1 MTYIQPQVVVIIE
14 YKRGPGVQGREL
26 QLLIEATEDRMLG
39 APMVSS
45 KIPNSAALPTA
56 ASCVNG
62 PSAIPGFRATLIRAI
77 QRTVSR
83 VENEI
88 KLALYPRRKTNLA
101 QTPKEVYN
109 DRVTYGSGGLQS
121 FLTPA
126 SQTYPTWTDLDAAQ
140 QTQYNNDSTLY
151 TDGTLPWDLLTPT
164 QQRTFSEQV
173 LYVPNKIENEERLDG
188 KGRSY
193 IKFYERMVIKIHKLA
208 LEIQDPQGL
217 GIPYL
222 NRTYAPNEYFLYEK
236 EGAVILFPA
245 QAKISATGPNNLI
258 ASSGYGLVVPS
269 MPQIVHV
276 DYEYGFKEIPPA
288 MQDAVAMLSAIKAF
302 ELLNISYTKGL
313 LNFSVQ
319 GFSAAFGKGLYA
331 DVMDRYRT
339 EAEWLLKGFQLP
351 LLAAY

>member
-1 MTYIQPQVVVIIE
+1 MF
-14 YKRGPGVQGREL
+14 
-26 QLLIEATEDRMLG
+26 G
-39 APMVSS
+39 APMMSS
-45 KIPNSAALPTA
+45 SPIPNSGTLPA
-56 ASCVNG
+56 SASCVTG
-62 PSAIPGFRATLIRAI
+62 PSSIPGFRSTLIRAI
-77 QRTVSR
+77 QRTVTR

-101 QTPKEVYN
+101 KSPEDVYN
-109 DRVTYGSGGLQS
+109 DRVTYGSGGLNS

-126 SQTYPTWTDLDAAQ
+126 ARDYPLWTDLTTAQ

-151 TDGTLPWDLLTPT
+151 TPGTLPWDLLTADQKT
-164 QQRTFSEQV
+164 TFSQQV
-173 LYVPNKIENEERLDG
+173 LYVPNKVENEERIDG

-193 IKFYERMVIKIHKLA
+193 IKFYERYVTKIHKLA

-269 MPQIVHV
+269 MPQIIHV
-276 DYEYGFKEIPPA
+276 DYEYGLKEIPPA
-288 MQDAVAMLSAIKAF
+288 LQDAVAMLSAIKAF
-302 ELLNISYTKGL
+302 ELINIAYTKGMM
-313 LNFSVQ
+313 NFSVQ

-339 EAEWLLKGFQLP
+339 EAEWLLKGYAMP
-351 LLAAY
+351 LLTGY